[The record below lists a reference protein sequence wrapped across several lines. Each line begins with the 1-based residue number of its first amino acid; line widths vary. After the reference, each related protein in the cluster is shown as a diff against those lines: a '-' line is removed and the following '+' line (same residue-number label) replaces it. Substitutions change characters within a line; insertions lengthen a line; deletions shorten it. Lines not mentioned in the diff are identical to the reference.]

1 MKAVSV
7 NALPEYKI
15 QVTFDDGVS
24 GVIDLKDFIGKG
36 IFSELL
42 KTELF
47 NKVYT
52 TGYSIA
58 WSEELEID
66 MIAIYAEIV
75 NKKPED
81 ILSASLNYATN

>member
-36 IFSELL
+36 VFFGL
-42 KTELF
+42 KNPELF

-75 NKKPED
+75 NKKPEE
-81 ILSASLNYATN
+81 LLNC

>member
-15 QVTFDDGVS
+15 EVSFDDGVS
-24 GVIDLKDFIGKG
+24 GVVDLKGFIGKG
-36 IFSELL
+36 IFSELS
-42 KTELF
+42 KPELF

-66 MIAIYAEIV
+66 LIALYAEIV
-75 NKKPED
+75 KESPED
-81 ILSASLNYATN
+81 ILAASLNYATN